1 MIRLNIR
8 KQMLATGLG
17 LVMGL
22 PLVSTSV
29 VAKETTSQKVAQVKA
44 VQATNNVGNTSV
56 SRQVIKT
63 SYSPSSATTKIA
75 QSGVASYYGPGFHG
89 RRTANG
95 ETFNMHAMTA
105 AHRTL
110 PFGTQV
116 KVTNLA
122 NGKSAIVRVNDRGPY
137 AHGRIID
144 LSVAA
149 AKQIG
154 STNSGTARVSLEVLN

>member
-1 MIRLNIR
+1 
-8 KQMLATGLG
+8 
-17 LVMGL
+17 
-22 PLVSTSV
+22 
-29 VAKETTSQKVAQVKA
+29 
-44 VQATNNVGNTSV
+44 
-56 SRQVIKT
+56 
-63 SYSPSSATTKIA
+63 
-75 QSGVASYYGPGFHG
+75 
-89 RRTANG
+89 
-95 ETFNMHAMTA
+95 MHAMTA

-137 AHGRIID
+137 ANGRIID

-154 STNSGTARVSLEVLN
+154 STGAGTARVTLEVLND